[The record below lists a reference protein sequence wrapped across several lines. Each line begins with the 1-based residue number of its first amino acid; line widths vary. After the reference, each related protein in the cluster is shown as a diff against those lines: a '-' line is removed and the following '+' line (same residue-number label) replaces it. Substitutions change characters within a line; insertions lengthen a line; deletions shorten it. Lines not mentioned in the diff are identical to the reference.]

1 MRVTDHIM
9 ELDKKD
15 PGERG
20 TIRKD
25 FGRLAFVLLG
35 ALLMAFNIRTFVRAG
50 NLYPGGATGLSLLII
65 RLLKKFAGISLPYAP
80 VNIILNAIPVY
91 IGFRFIGKKFTGFS
105 LVMIVANS
113 LLVDLI
119 PAHAITYDPLLIA
132 IFGGMINGLAI
143 SLCLM
148 VGATS
153 GGTDFISI
161 YISKKTGKDAFNIIL
176 GMNVC
181 ILAIAGLN
189 FGWDKALYSIVF
201 QYFSTQVLHLLY
213 RNYQKVT
220 MFIVTD
226 SPEEVSQMIYDV
238 CRHGSTRIEGK
249 GGYKG
254 SDRTVVY
261 SVIDAPESNRVIQE
275 IYKIDPHAFVNSVQ
289 TKELR
294 GNFYYKQ
301 MD

>member
-65 RLLKKFAGISLPYAP
+65 RLLKKFAGLSLPYAP

-226 SPEEVSQMIYDV
+226 YPDEVSKMIYDV

>member
-9 ELDKKD
+9 ELDKKE
-15 PGERG
+15 PGKKG
-20 TIRKD
+20 TLRRD
-25 FGRLAFVLLG
+25 AGRLAFVLMG
-35 ALLMAFNIRTFVRAG
+35 AFLMAVNIRIFVRAG

-80 VNIILNAIPVY
+80 VNILLNSIPVY
-91 IGFRFIGKKFTGFS
+91 IGFRYIGKKFTGFS
-105 LVMIVANS
+105 LVMILANS
-113 LLVDLI
+113 FMVDLL
-119 PAHAITYDPLLIA
+119 PTHAITYDPLLIA

-161 YISKKTGKDAFNIIL
+161 YISKRTGKDAFNIIL
-176 GMNVC
+176 GMNAV

-189 FGWDKALYSIVF
+189 FGWDKALYSIIF

-220 MFIVTD
+220 MFIVTEY
-226 SPEEVSQMIYDV
+226 PEKVSQMIYDV
-238 CRHGSTRIEGK
+238 CRHGTTMIDGR
-249 GGYKG
+249 GGYEG
-254 SDRTVVY
+254 SNRTVVY
-261 SVIDAPESNRVIQE
+261 SVIDAPESGRVIQE

-294 GNFYYKQ
+294 GNFYYKK

>member
-181 ILAIAGLN
+181 ILTIAGLN

-226 SPEEVSQMIYDV
+226 SPDEVSKMIYEV

-261 SVIDAPESNRVIQE
+261 SVIDAPEINRVIQE

>member
-226 SPEEVSQMIYDV
+226 SPDEVSKMIYDV

>member
-1 MRVTDHIM
+1 M

-226 SPEEVSQMIYDV
+226 SPEEVCKMIYDV

>member
-226 SPEEVSQMIYDV
+226 FPDEVSKMIYDV

-294 GNFYYKQ
+294 GNFYYQQ

>member
-1 MRVTDHIM
+1 M

-226 SPEEVSQMIYDV
+226 SPDEVSKMIYEV

>member
-1 MRVTDHIM
+1 MRVTDQIM
-9 ELDKKD
+9 ELDKKT
-15 PGERG
+15 PGKRG
-20 TIRKD
+20 AIRKD
-25 FGRLAFVLLG
+25 AARLGVVLLG
-35 ALLMAFNIRTFVRAG
+35 ALLMAVNIRIFVRAG
-50 NLYPGGATGLSLLII
+50 HLYPGGATGLSLLII
-65 RLLKKFAGISLPYAP
+65 RLLKKFAGISVPYAP
-80 VNIILNAIPVY
+80 VNILLNSIPVY
-91 IGFRFIGKKFTGFS
+91 IGFRYIGKKFTGFS
-105 LVMIVANS
+105 LVMILANS
-113 LLVDLI
+113 FLVDLL

-161 YISKKTGKDAFNIIL
+161 YISKRTGKDAFNIIL
-176 GMNVC
+176 GMNAV
-181 ILAIAGLN
+181 ILGIAGLN
-189 FGWDKALYSIVF
+189 FGWDKALYSIIF

-220 MFIVTD
+220 MFIVTEY
-226 SPEEVSQMIYDV
+226 PEKVSQMIYDV
-238 CRHGSTRIEGK
+238 CRHGTTMIDGR
-249 GGYKG
+249 GGYEG
-254 SDRTVVY
+254 SNRTVVY
-261 SVIDAPESNRVIQE
+261 SVIDAPESGRVIQE

-294 GNFYYKQ
+294 GNFYYKK

>member
-226 SPEEVSQMIYDV
+226 SPDEVSKMIYEV

>member
-143 SLCLM
+143 SLCLV

-226 SPEEVSQMIYDV
+226 SPDEVSKMIYEV

>member
-226 SPEEVSQMIYDV
+226 YPDEVSKMIYDV

-261 SVIDAPESNRVIQE
+261 SVIDAPEINRVIQE

>member
-226 SPEEVSQMIYDV
+226 SPDEVSKMIYEV

-261 SVIDAPESNRVIQE
+261 SVIDAPESNRAIQE

>member
-25 FGRLAFVLLG
+25 FGRLVFVLLG

-226 SPEEVSQMIYDV
+226 YPDEVSKMIYEV

>member
-226 SPEEVSQMIYDV
+226 SPEEVSQMIYEV